1 MKTIKKNNSS
11 LGGVITASEF
21 ENNLYNFLQSKKWTL
36 KQAKILSGGGIT
48 KQNKKMPF
56 YNYDLSAWDCKK
68 GSQLR
73 NVKNSVCGSCYAM
86 KGNYLRYK
94 NGSVG
99 RSHELHLKSLDNNFD
114 WVIAM
119 AYQIIHYKTKYFRF
133 HASGD
138 LQSVDHAIQIINLAR
153 LTPST
158 SYWIP
163 TREISFI
170 KEIQKRNIS
179 IPKNCIFRISAPL
192 VDGFLNSKVFNNTS
206 SVITDSKKAIGKI
219 CPSSK
224 QGGQCL
230 DCRACWNFKETNI
243 NYLIH

>member
-1 MKTIKKNNSS
+1 
-11 LGGVITASEF
+11 
-21 ENNLYNFLQSKKWTL
+21 
-36 KQAKILSGGGIT
+36 
-48 KQNKKMPF
+48 
-56 YNYDLSAWDCKK
+56 
-68 GSQLR
+68 
-73 NVKNSVCGSCYAM
+73 
-86 KGNYLRYK
+86 
-94 NGSVG
+94 
-99 RSHELHLKSLDNNFD
+99 
-114 WVIAM
+114 M

-138 LQSVDHAIQIINLAR
+138 LQSVEHAIQIINLAR

-163 TREISFI
+163 TRETSFI

-179 IPKNCIFRISAPL
+179 IPKNCLFRISAPL

-206 SVITDSKKAIGKI
+206 SVITDSKKAQGKI
-219 CPSSK
+219 CPSSN

-230 DCRACWNFKETNI
+230 DCRACWKFKETNI